1 MKGSL
6 VSDKVAASL
15 RRDLSS
21 QHIAGEA
28 ALRERFIRA
37 GSEGDLA
44 VDADP
49 GLLAR
54 YLIAVIYGMAVRAGS
69 GANRKEL
76 LVIAETALAVFPA
89 RP

>member
-1 MKGSL
+1 MC
-6 VSDKVAASL
+6 DNVAASL
-15 RRDLSS
+15 RDLSS

-37 GSEGDLA
+37 RSEGDLP

-76 LVIAETALAVFPA
+76 LGIAETALSVFPA